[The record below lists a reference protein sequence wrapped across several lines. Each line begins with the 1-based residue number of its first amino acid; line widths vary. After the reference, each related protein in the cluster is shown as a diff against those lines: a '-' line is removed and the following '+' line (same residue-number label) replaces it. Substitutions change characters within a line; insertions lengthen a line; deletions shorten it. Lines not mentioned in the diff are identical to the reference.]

1 MVEKEGIVRAA
12 MEENETLA
20 ATWVHIKMVVGAEK
34 TCRDL
39 AMAIRVGFPENKSM
53 LEEGL
58 RPFFRMKEELY
69 EVGEVHS
76 YTDT

>member
-1 MVEKEGIVRAA
+1 
-12 MEENETLA
+12 
-20 ATWVHIKMVVGAEK
+20 
-34 TCRDL
+34 
-39 AMAIRVGFPENKSM
+39 MAIRVGFPENKSM